1 MNSGSKRNW
10 VLSILAVSCS
20 VYFTTPAKAG
30 EPGAARPGNPFFAFC
45 MDTHDA
51 KKRTLQEQAEM
62 LKELGFDGAGH
73 VGLENVPE
81 RLRTLD
87 SAGLKLFLLG
97 LRIDLTAEDRP
108 YLPKLKEVLPLLKG
122 RDVALYVTIGGMR
135 PGDPAGEAVAVP
147 ILREIADVAAQSG
160 VRVVL
165 YPHTGDWLVRVDHAV
180 RLSKSVD
187 RPNLGF
193 IFNLCHW
200 LRNEEPT
207 DLKAL
212 LEPAMPYLFV
222 VSINGADPAGKSD
235 PGWGRLIQP
244 LDRGTFDVYALLKT
258 LQELDYTG
266 PVALMCYG
274 IGGDAREHLAGSIA
288 QWRRLSDRLASP

>member
-1 MNSGSKRNW
+1 MNTRSKRNR
-10 VLSILAVSCS
+10 VLSILVASSCAC
-20 VYFTTPAKAG
+20 FALPAKGA
-30 EPGAARPGNPFFAFC
+30 EPGAARPGNPIFAFC

-51 KKRTLQEQAEM
+51 KKRTLPEQAEM

-87 SAGLKLFLLG
+87 AAGLKLFLLG
-97 LRIDLTAEDRP
+97 LRIDLTAKDRP
-108 YLPKLKEVLPLLKG
+108 YLPQLKEVLPLLKG
-122 RDVALYVTIGGMR
+122 RDVALYVTIGGMK
-135 PGDPAGEAVAVP
+135 PADPAGEALAVP
-147 ILREIADVAAQSG
+147 MLREMADVAAESG

-165 YPHTGDWLVRVDHAV
+165 YCHTGDWLVRVDHAV
-180 RLSKSVD
+180 ALSKQVD

-212 LEPAMPYLFV
+212 LGPAMPYLFA
-222 VSINGADPAGKSD
+222 VSINGADVAGKSE
-235 PGWGRLIQP
+235 PGWDRLIQP
-244 LDRGTFDVYALLKT
+244 LDQGTFDIYALLKT
-258 LQELDYTG
+258 LQALDYRG

-274 IGGDAREHLAGSIA
+274 IGGDAREHLTGSIA
-288 QWRRLSDRLASP
+288 QWRKLSDRLASQ